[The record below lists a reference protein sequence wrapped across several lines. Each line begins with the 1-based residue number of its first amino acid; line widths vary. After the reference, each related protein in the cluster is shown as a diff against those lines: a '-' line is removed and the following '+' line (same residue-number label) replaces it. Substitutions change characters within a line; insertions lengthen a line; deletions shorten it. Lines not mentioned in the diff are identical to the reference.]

1 MMHFLKTSDLSATDL
16 GYLLRRSAK
25 FKAKPHSRRSVLAN
39 DTVCLYFEK
48 PSTRTRI
55 SFETAVVHLGGTPVS
70 LGSTDLQLGRGET
83 LEDTARVISRY
94 SRALVVRTHGD
105 SIVERLAAAA
115 TIPVI
120 NALTDGHHPCQS
132 VADLLTIT
140 EKKGGLDRLKI
151 AYLGDGNNVAVSL
164 AQALALVG
172 STIAV
177 ACPAGYGM
185 PADIVTQSRAIA
197 DRHGGKILVTED
209 PAEALKDADVVYTD
223 VWLSMGHS
231 ESERA
236 SRHRALMPYQV
247 NAAAMSLAK
256 RDALFLHCLPA
267 HRGEEV
273 TADVADG
280 PQSIIFDQAEN
291 RLWTSMAILYA
302 LLEGKLEGAAATGS
316 RAR

>member
-1 MMHFLKTSDLSATDL
+1 MLHFLKTTDLSAADL

-25 FKAKPHSRRSVLAN
+25 FKAKPLGRRSVLAG
-39 DTVCLYFEK
+39 DTVCCYFDK

-55 SFETAVVHLGGTPVS
+55 SFETAVVHLGGTPLS
-70 LGSTDLQLGRGET
+70 LGTHDLQLGRGET

-105 SIVERLAAAA
+105 AIVERLAAASS
-115 TIPVI
+115 IPII

-132 VADLLTIT
+132 VADLMTIS
-140 EKKGGLDRLKI
+140 ERKGALERLKI

-164 AQALALVG
+164 AQAAALAG

-185 PADIVTQSRAIA
+185 PAEIVAEAKSLA
-197 DRHGGKILVTED
+197 DRHGGKLIVTED
-209 PAEALKDADVVYTD
+209 PVEALTDADVVYTD
-223 VWLSMGHS
+223 VWLSMGHA
-231 ESERA
+231 EQERA
-236 SRHRALMPYQV
+236 ARHQALLPYQV
-247 NAAAMSLAK
+247 NSGAMRRAK

-273 TADVADG
+273 TAEVADG
-280 PQSIIFDQAEN
+280 PQSAIFDQAEN
-291 RLWTSMAILYA
+291 RLWTSMGILYA
-302 LLEGKLEGAAATGS
+302 LLEGKLEGAAAAS
-316 RAR
+316 R